1 MPPSSALRFLGV
13 SLLGG
18 LLLASPGRTQ
28 PPSSSDAGDP
38 AKALVGIW
46 GGSRGY
52 GPELQ
57 GALTLSR
64 APEGWRASIGG
75 FSAPGRLEKQTLTFT
90 LPGGQGG
97 FRGTL
102 TADGKRILG
111 HWLQPRALVG
121 GVRYATP
128 VELRVLQKDVWRG
141 DVTPLEDRFTL
152 YLLIQE
158 MPDGAIHA
166 ILRNPEKNLAR
177 QAAFRVSLKGHD
189 VQLIET
195 RPGGMRFNGTY
206 DADAGKLTLNV
217 LFLGALDLTRRDR
230 DQAVGLYPRTPA
242 EPVYTYRKPTADGDG
257 WATASLAEVGMD
269 EAPIRALVQGILDTQ
284 PGPTP
289 TPLIEGLLIARHGK
303 LVVEEYFH
311 GQDSERPHD
320 LRSASKTFA
329 PVLVGAAIQQG
340 AKLRP
345 ETLVSSLFPGA
356 ASEDPRKAR
365 VTVEH
370 LMTMTSG
377 LACDDNDDSSPGNE
391 NTLQDQPSDWYAYTL
406 NLPMA
411 REPGGG
417 QAVYCSAG
425 INLLGGVLHQTTGT
439 WLPELFER
447 AVATPLQMRRHHIN
461 LTPDGD
467 AYLGGGLYL
476 RPRDALKLGQL
487 YLSGGVW
494 NGRRV
499 IPRSWVERSTA
510 RHAEMSPGR
519 TYGYAWWRHE
529 LKVGDRVYAEYEAGG
544 NGGQYIMVVPELGLT
559 VAFTGANYGQ
569 FALWKQVREDL
580 LPRYILAAARP

>member
-1 MPPSSALRFLGV
+1 MRP
-13 SLLGG
+13 SLLRLS
-18 LLLASPGRTQ
+18 LLLATLSQGVALAQGT
-28 PPSSSDAGDP
+28 DP
-38 AKALVGIW
+38 AKALVGTW
-46 GGSRGY
+46 GGERTY
-52 GPELQ
+52 GPEVR
-57 GALTLSR
+57 GELTLFR
-64 APEGWRASIGG
+64 DPGGWRASIGG
-75 FSAPGRLEKQTLTFT
+75 FTATGVLDKQSLTFT
-90 LPGGQGG
+90 LPGGQGD
-97 FRGTL
+97 FRGSL
-102 TADGKRILG
+102 SPDGKRITG
-111 HWLQPRALVG
+111 HWIQPRILVG

-128 VELRVLQKDVWRG
+128 MELRLLQKDVWRG
-141 DVTPLEDRFTL
+141 RVAPLEDRFTL
-152 YLLIQE
+152 YFVIQE

-166 ILRNPEKNLAR
+166 FIRNPEKNLGR
-177 QAAFRVSLKGHD
+177 QGTFRVSLKDGA
-189 VQLIET
+189 VSLVET
-195 RPGGMRFNGTY
+195 RPGGMRFTGTY
-206 DADAGKLTLNV
+206 DADAGKLSLNV
-217 LFLGALDLTRRDR
+217 LFLGTLDLTRLER
-230 DQAVGLYPRTPA
+230 DQAVGLQPRTPA
-242 EPVYTYRKPTADGDG
+242 EPVYTYRKPIADGDG
-257 WATASLAEVGMD
+257 WTTASLADVGMD
-269 EAPIRALVQGILDTQ
+269 EAPIRALVQGILDTT
-284 PGPTP
+284 PGPTS

-329 PVLVGAAIQQG
+329 PLLVGAAIDQG

-345 ETLVSSLFPGA
+345 ESPVYPLLPGGTA
-356 ASEDPRKAR
+356 LASQDPRKAR
-365 VTVEH
+365 ITVEH

-391 NTLQDQPSDWYAYTL
+391 NTVQDQPSGWYTYTL

-411 REPGGG
+411 REPGEDT
-417 QAVYCSAG
+417 AVYCSAG
-425 INLLGGVLHQTTGT
+425 IHLLGAVLHEATGT

-447 AVATPLQMRRHHIN
+447 TVATPLQMRRHHIN
-461 LTPDGD
+461 LSPDGD

-499 IPRSWVERSTA
+499 ISRRWVERSTA

-544 NGGQYIMVVPELGLT
+544 NGGQYVMVIPELDLA

-569 FALWKQVREDL
+569 FALWKRVREEL
-580 LPRYILAAARP
+580 LPRYILAAATRKN

>member
-1 MPPSSALRFLGV
+1 MRP
-13 SLLGG
+13 SLLRLS
-18 LLLASPGRTQ
+18 LLLATLSQGVALAQ
-28 PPSSSDAGDP
+28 GADP
-38 AKALVGIW
+38 AKALVGTW
-46 GGSRGY
+46 GGERTY
-52 GPELQ
+52 GPEVR
-57 GALTLSR
+57 GELTLFR
-64 APEGWRASIGG
+64 DPGGWRASIGG
-75 FSAPGRLEKQTLTFT
+75 ITAPGVLDKQSLTFT
-90 LPGGQGG
+90 LPGGQGD
-97 FRGTL
+97 FRGSL
-102 TADGKRILG
+102 SPDGKRIAG
-111 HWLQPRALVG
+111 HWIQPRILVG

-128 VELRVLQKDVWRG
+128 MELRLLQKDVWRG
-141 DVTPLEDRFTL
+141 SVAPLEDRFTL
-152 YLLIQE
+152 YFVIQE

-166 ILRNPEKNLAR
+166 FIRNPEKNLGR
-177 QAAFRVSLKGHD
+177 QGTFRVSLKDGA
-189 VQLIET
+189 VSLVET
-195 RPGGMRFNGTY
+195 RPGGMRFTGTY
-206 DADAGKLTLNV
+206 DADAGKLSLNV
-217 LFLGALDLTRRDR
+217 LFLGTLDLTRLER
-230 DQAVGLYPRTPA
+230 DQAVGLQPRTPA
-242 EPVYTYRKPTADGDG
+242 EPVYTYRKPIADGDG
-257 WATASLAEVGMD
+257 WTTASLADVGMD
-269 EAPIRALVQGILDTQ
+269 EAPIRALMQGILDTT
-284 PGPTP
+284 PGPTS

-329 PVLVGAAIQQG
+329 PLLVGAAIDQG

-345 ETLVSSLFPGA
+345 ESPVYPLLPGGTALA
-356 ASEDPRKAR
+356 AQDPRKAR
-365 VTVEH
+365 ITVEH

-391 NTLQDQPSDWYAYTL
+391 NTVQDQPSGWYAYTL

-411 REPGGG
+411 REPGEDTS
-417 QAVYCSAG
+417 VYCSAG
-425 INLLGGVLHQTTGT
+425 IHLLGAVLHEATGT

-447 AVATPLQMRRHHIN
+447 TVATPLQMRRHHIN
-461 LTPDGD
+461 LSPDGD

-499 IPRSWVERSTA
+499 ISRRWVERSTA

-544 NGGQYIMVVPELGLT
+544 NGGQYVMVIPELDLA

-569 FALWKQVREDL
+569 FALWKRVREEL
-580 LPRYILAAARP
+580 LPRYILAATSRKN